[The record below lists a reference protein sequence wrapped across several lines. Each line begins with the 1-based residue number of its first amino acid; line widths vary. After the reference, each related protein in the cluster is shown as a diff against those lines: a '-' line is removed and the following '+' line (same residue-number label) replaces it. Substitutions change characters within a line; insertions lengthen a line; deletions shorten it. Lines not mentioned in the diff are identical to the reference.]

1 GGGGG
6 FGGGEDGGMSPR
18 TSGRGSLTDPD
29 IPQGRP
35 YVAPPPAEH
44 RTRAEQ
50 ELYIPPEAREYAS
63 SDIPPKTLWPHVVL
77 RFADEKNLWVSGML
91 DGGQALAQSP
101 AIVDVPVGRGHVVLF
116 AINPM
121 WRQITQGSFMLLLN
135 AAMNYDHLSDA
146 QSAH

>member
-1 GGGGG
+1 
-6 FGGGEDGGMSPR
+6 MS
-18 TSGRGSLTDPD
+18 
-29 IPQGRP
+29 
-35 YVAPPPAEH
+35 A
-44 RTRAEQ
+44 
-50 ELYIPPEAREYAS
+50 YIPPKA
-63 SDIPPKTLWPHVVL
+63 LWPHVVL

-146 QSAH
+146 TASQ